1 MAYAPSTDMFDV
13 VGAVFAFSNNTVE
26 GTVGSG
32 APELIVAAGAGD
44 NTAITGNTINRQT
57 YGMPQ
62 SCLLAV
68 SYYANIADGET
79 LSLAVEI
86 QESADGTTWD
96 TAEAIQAS
104 TAVQSPSGS
113 AFTDGAVKT
122 YKVYLG
128 DRKQYVRFN
137 CTPNFSASGTDTG
150 VVQGV
155 AVLGGAWN
163 NAALPAHQANDEG

>member
-1 MAYAPSTDMFDV
+1 MSYAPSTDYFDPTM
-13 VGAVFAFSNNTVE
+13 GVFAFSNNTVE
-26 GTVGSG
+26 GTAGSG

-44 NTAITGNTINRQT
+44 NTAITGNTINRQSF
-57 YGMPQ
+57 GMPQ

-68 SYYANIADGET
+68 SYYVNLADTET

-86 QESADGTTWD
+86 QESSDGSSWD
-96 TAEAIQAS
+96 TAEAIQAATVVK
-104 TAVQSPSGS
+104 TASG
-113 AFTDGAVKT
+113 AFTDGEVKT

-128 DRKQYVRFN
+128 DRKQYIRFN

-155 AVLGGAWN
+155 AILGGAFD
-163 NAALPAHQANDEG
+163 ASQLTAHQANDEG